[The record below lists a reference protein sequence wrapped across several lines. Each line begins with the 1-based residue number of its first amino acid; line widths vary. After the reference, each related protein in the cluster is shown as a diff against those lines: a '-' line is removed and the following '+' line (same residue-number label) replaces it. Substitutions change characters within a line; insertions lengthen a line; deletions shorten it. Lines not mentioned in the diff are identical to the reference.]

1 MATTTTQWILE
12 LVDKLT
18 APLHAATTAAEGATT
33 VVDET
38 TDSVDELG
46 RSASESGGKLEKFGK
61 GMFFLNQIGEAVD
74 RVNGAFQNAIEPGVR
89 FQTAVADMSATTGM
103 VGEGLEKLADNA
115 RDTAK
120 AFGTDAAKAADVYKE
135 LLSKLTPELAKAP
148 DALALM
154 SNNVMTLSKTMKN
167 DVPGATAAMAT
178 AMNQYQVSMDD
189 PIAAAKTMTEY
200 MNIMA
205 AGAQEGS
212 SEVTTVAAA
221 LEQTGSVAKTFGV
234 QFAETNAA
242 IQLLDKSGKVG
253 SEGGIALRNA
263 IIKMQAPTS
272 DAVKQL
278 TAAGVSIDT
287 MQNRSLSLTD
297 RLRSLAPVMDNATI
311 MSSLFGSENLASAMA
326 LIQGTDQIDTWTG
339 ALQGST
345 AATDMAATN
354 MDTYAEKMNRMN
366 AWIDD
371 LKLSFFDLV
380 EPIGPAIQFIGIF
393 VGGLVTLAT
402 VVFSVTQIMS
412 IGMAKA
418 SVVWIAGMAK
428 MVISTITS
436 ASAMSAAIHSIPI
449 IGWIALIVS
458 AIIGLVAFLWN
469 KFAEVRGFL
478 YGVWNFIKVLFIEWY
493 KFIFNVMKAIGEVI
507 NPANWF
513 DSDFHFSDVWDK
525 LTKEAYEGGKR
536 VGNAFQE
543 GREKGLESFANKDK
557 GEETALKLDT
567 SSTAIKEIP
576 LAIPPPGGTGS
587 ATGAGSGKGNGSGIG
602 LGGSGGGS
610 SSRNITMNVTFNN
623 HFQTSGTMDIR
634 TIADKV
640 MREIT
645 SVLTDAST
653 VAG

>member
-18 APLHAATTAAEGATT
+18 GPLRTATSAAEGTTT

-38 TDSVDELG
+38 TDAVEELG
-46 RSASESGGKLEKFGK
+46 RTATESGGKLEKFGK
-61 GMFFLNQIGEAVD
+61 GMFFLNQIGDAVD
-74 RVNGAFQNAIEPGVR
+74 KVNSAFQSAIDPGVR

-103 VGEGLEKLADNA
+103 VGEGLEKLSDNA

-120 AFGTDAAKAADVYKE
+120 AFGTDAANAADVYKV

-154 SNNVMTLSKTMKN
+154 SNNVMTLSKTMQN
-167 DVPGATAAMAT
+167 DVPGATAAMTT
-178 AMNQYQVSMDD
+178 AMNQYKVSMDD

-205 AGAQEGS
+205 AGAQAGS

-221 LEQTGSVAKTFGV
+221 LEQTGNVAKTFGV

-278 TAAGVSIDT
+278 KAAGVSIDT
-287 MQNRSLSLTD
+287 MQDRSLSLTD
-297 RLRSLAPVMDNATI
+297 RLRALTPVMDNATI

-354 MDTYAEKMNRMN
+354 MDTYAEKTKRMN

-371 LKLSFFDLV
+371 LKLSFFNLV
-380 EPIGPAIQFIGIF
+380 EPIGPAIQITGIL
-393 VGGLVTLAT
+393 VGGLVTLGIVA
-402 VVFSVTQIMS
+402 FSVTQIMS
-412 IGMAKA
+412 IGMAKT
-418 SVVWIAGMAK
+418 SILWIAGMAK
-428 MVISTITS
+428 MAISTL
-436 ASAMSAAIHSIPI
+436 ASSRLMTTAIMGIPI
-449 IGWIALIVS
+449 IGWVIAIVTAIASLIAYFYNTS
-458 AIIGLVAFLWN
+458 AEFRAFLFGLW
-469 KFAEVRGFL
+469 E
-478 YGVWNFIKVLFIEWY
+478 FIKTAFTEY
-493 KFIFNVMKAIGEVI
+493 FKFIVNVVKSIVEVI

-513 DSDFHFSDVWDK
+513 NDDFHFGDVWDN
-525 LTKEAYEGGKR
+525 LVKETYEGGQR

-543 GREKGLESFANKDK
+543 GRKKGFESFANKDK
-557 GEETALKLDT
+557 GDETALNLNT
-567 SSTAIKEIP
+567 SSTAIKETELVIP
-576 LAIPPPGGTGS
+576 SPGGTGIG
-587 ATGAGSGKGNGSGIG
+587 TGTGSGKENGNGVG
-602 LGGSGGGS
+602 LGGSSGGGGS
-610 SSRNITMNVTFNN
+610 RSITMNVTFNN
-623 HFQTSGTMDIR
+623 HFQTSGTVDIR
-634 TIADKV
+634 AVADKV

-645 SVLTDAST
+645 SVLNDAN
-653 VAG
+653 VALG

>member
-1 MATTTTQWILE
+1 MATKTTQWILE
-12 LVDKLT
+12 MVDKLT
-18 APLHAATTAAEGATT
+18 GPLHTATAAAEGATT
-33 VVDET
+33 VVDQT
-38 TDSVDELG
+38 TDSVEELG
-46 RSASESGGKLEKFGK
+46 RSASDSGGKLEKLGK

-74 RVNGAFQNAIEPGVR
+74 KVNGAFQSAIEPGVR

-103 VGEGLEKLADNA
+103 VGEGLKKLSDNA

-120 AFGTDAAKAADVYKE
+120 AFGTDAAKAADVYKV

-154 SNNVMTLSKTMKN
+154 SNNVMTLSKTMSN
-167 DVPGATAAMAT
+167 DVPGATAAMTT

-221 LEQTGSVAKTFGV
+221 LEQTGNVAKTFGV
-234 QFAETNAA
+234 RFAETNAA
-242 IQLLDKSGKVG
+242 IQLLDKSGKKG

-278 TAAGVSIDT
+278 KAAGVNMDV

-326 LIQGTDQIDTWTG
+326 LIQGTDQIDTWTE

-345 AATDMAATN
+345 AATDMAVTN
-354 MDTYAEKMNRMN
+354 MDTYAERMNRMN

-371 LKLSFFDLV
+371 LKVSFFNLV
-380 EPIGPAIQFIGIF
+380 EPIGPAIQVTGIF
-393 VGGLVTLAT
+393 VGGLVTLGMVA
-402 VVFSVTQIMS
+402 FSVTQIMS
-412 IGMAKA
+412 VGIAKT
-418 SVVWIAGMAK
+418 SIMWIAGMAK
-428 MVISTITS
+428 M
-436 ASAMSAAIHSIPI
+436 AMSTLVSSRLMTTAIMGIPV
-449 IGWIALIVS
+449 IGWIIGIVTAIASLIAYFYNTS
-458 AIIGLVAFLWN
+458 AEFRAFLFGLW
-469 KFAEVRGFL
+469 E
-478 YGVWNFIKVLFIEWY
+478 FIKTAFTEY
-493 KFIFNVMKAIGEVI
+493 FKFIVNVVKSIVAVI

-513 DSDFHFSDVWDK
+513 DEDFHFSDVWDNLAK
-525 LTKEAYEGGKR
+525 QTYEGGKR

-543 GREKGLESFANKDK
+543 GRKKGLESFANKDK
-557 GEETALKLDT
+557 SEETALKLDT
-567 SSTAIKEIP
+567 SSTLIKETPLEIP
-576 LAIPPPGGTGS
+576 TGGGS
-587 ATGAGSGKGNGSGIG
+587 GSGKGAGTTVG
-602 LGGSGGGS
+602 LGGSGSSGG
-610 SSRNITMNVTFNN
+610 SRNITMNVTFNN
-623 HFQTSGTMDIR
+623 HFQSSAATDERSL
-634 TIADKV
+634 ADKI

-645 SVLTDAST
+645 SVLNDANT
-653 VAG
+653 ALG

>member
-18 APLHAATTAAEGATT
+18 APLHTATTAAEGTT
-33 VVDET
+33 AVVDDT
-38 TDSVDELG
+38 TDAVEELG
-46 RSASESGGKLEKFGK
+46 RSASESGGKLEKLGK

-74 RVNGAFQNAIEPGVR
+74 KVNGAFQSAIEPGVR

-103 VGEGLEKLADNA
+103 VGEGLDKLANNA
-115 RDTAK
+115 RNTAK
-120 AFGTDAAKAADVYKE
+120 AFGTDAAKAADVYKV

-154 SNNVMTLSKTMKN
+154 SNNVMTLSKTMQN
-167 DVPGATAAMAT
+167 DVPGATVAMTT
-178 AMNQYQVSMDD
+178 AMNQYKVSMDD

-221 LEQTGSVAKTFGV
+221 LEQTGSVAKTSGV

-242 IQLLDKSGKVG
+242 IQLLDKSGKKG

-278 TAAGVSIDT
+278 KAAGVSIDV

-297 RLRSLAPVMDNATI
+297 RLRSLVPVMDNATI
-311 MSSLFGSENLASAMA
+311 MSSLFGSENLSSAMA

-354 MDTYAEKMNRMN
+354 MDTYAEKMSRMN

-371 LKLSFFDLV
+371 LKLSFFELV
-380 EPIGPAIQFIGIF
+380 EPIGPAIQITGLF
-393 VGGLVTLAT
+393 VGGLVTLGMVT
-402 VVFSVTQIMS
+402 FSVTQIMS
-412 IGMAKA
+412 IGMAKT
-418 SVVWIAGMAK
+418 SVMWIAGMAK
-428 MVISTITS
+428 MALSTLVSSRLMTT
-436 ASAMSAAIHSIPI
+436 AIMGIPI
-449 IGWIALIVS
+449 IGWVIAIVTAIASLIAYFYNTS
-458 AIIGLVAFLWN
+458 AEFRAFLFGLW
-469 KFAEVRGFL
+469 E
-478 YGVWNFIKVLFIEWY
+478 FIKTAFTEY
-493 KFIFNVMKAIGEVI
+493 FKFIVNVVKSIVAVI

-513 DSDFHFSDVWDK
+513 DDDFHFSDVWDN
-525 LTKEAYEGGKR
+525 LVKETYEGGKR

-543 GREKGLESFANKDK
+543 GRKKGLESFANKDK
-557 GEETALKLDT
+557 GEESILKLDT

-587 ATGAGSGKGNGSGIG
+587 GTGTGSGKGNGVG
-602 LGGSGGGS
+602 LGGSGSGGG
-610 SSRNITMNVTFNN
+610 SRNITMNVTFNN
-623 HFQTSGTMDIR
+623 HFQSSGEVDIR
-634 TIADKV
+634 AVSEKV

-645 SVLTDAST
+645 SVLTDANT

>member
-1 MATTTTQWILE
+1 MATKTTQWILE
-12 LVDKLT
+12 MVDKLT
-18 APLHAATTAAEGATT
+18 GPLHTATAAAEGATT
-33 VVDET
+33 VVDQT
-38 TDSVDELG
+38 TDSVEELG
-46 RSASESGGKLEKFGK
+46 RSASDSGGKLEKLGK

-74 RVNGAFQNAIEPGVR
+74 KVNGAFQSAIEPGVR

-103 VGEGLEKLADNA
+103 VGEGLKKLSDNA

-120 AFGTDAAKAADVYKE
+120 AFGTDAAKAADVYKV

-154 SNNVMTLSKTMKN
+154 SNNVMTLSKTMSN
-167 DVPGATAAMAT
+167 DVPGATVAMTT

-234 QFAETNAA
+234 RFAETNAA
-242 IQLLDKSGKVG
+242 IQLLDKSGKKG

-278 TAAGVSIDT
+278 KAAGVNMDV

-326 LIQGTDQIDTWTG
+326 LIQGTDQIDTWTE

-345 AATDMAATN
+345 AATDMAVTN
-354 MDTYAEKMNRMN
+354 MDTYAERMNRMN

-371 LKLSFFDLV
+371 LKLSFFNLV
-380 EPIGPAIQFIGIF
+380 EPIGPAIQVTGIF
-393 VGGLVTLAT
+393 VGGLVTLGMVA
-402 VVFSVTQIMS
+402 FSVTQIMS
-412 IGMAKA
+412 VGIAKT
-418 SVVWIAGMAK
+418 SIMWIAGMAK
-428 MVISTITS
+428 M
-436 ASAMSAAIHSIPI
+436 AMSTLVSSRLMTTAIMGIPV
-449 IGWIALIVS
+449 IGWIIGIVTAIASLIAYFYNTS
-458 AIIGLVAFLWN
+458 AEFRAFLFGLW
-469 KFAEVRGFL
+469 E
-478 YGVWNFIKVLFIEWY
+478 FIKTAFTEY
-493 KFIFNVMKAIGEVI
+493 FKFIVNVVKSIVAVI

-513 DSDFHFSDVWDK
+513 DEDFHFSDVWDNLAK
-525 LTKEAYEGGKR
+525 QTYEGGKR

-543 GREKGLESFANKDK
+543 GRKKGLESFANKDK

-567 SSTAIKEIP
+567 SSTLIKETPLVIP
-576 LAIPPPGGTGS
+576 AGGGS
-587 ATGAGSGKGNGSGIG
+587 GSGKGAGTAVG
-602 LGGSGGGS
+602 LGGSGGSGG
-610 SSRNITMNVTFNN
+610 SRNITMNVTFNN
-623 HFQTSGTMDIR
+623 HFQSLAATDERSL
-634 TIADKV
+634 ADKI

-645 SVLTDAST
+645 SVLNDANT
-653 VAG
+653 ALG

>member
-1 MATTTTQWILE
+1 MATKTTQWILE
-12 LVDKLT
+12 MVDKLT
-18 APLHAATTAAEGATT
+18 GPLHTATAAAEGATT
-33 VVDET
+33 VVDQT
-38 TDSVDELG
+38 TDSVEELG
-46 RSASESGGKLEKFGK
+46 RSASDSGGKLEKLGK

-74 RVNGAFQNAIEPGVR
+74 KVNGAFQSAIEPGVR

-103 VGEGLEKLADNA
+103 VGEGLRKLSDNA

-120 AFGTDAAKAADVYKE
+120 AFGTDAAKSADVYKV

-154 SNNVMTLSKTMKN
+154 SNNVMTLSKTMSN
-167 DVPGATAAMAT
+167 DVPGATVAMTT

-234 QFAETNAA
+234 QFAEANAA
-242 IQLLDKSGKVG
+242 IQLLDKSGKKG

-278 TAAGVSIDT
+278 KAAGVSIDV

-345 AATDMAATN
+345 AATDMAVTN
-354 MDTYAEKMNRMN
+354 MDTYAERMNRMN

-371 LKLSFFDLV
+371 LKLSFFNLV
-380 EPIGPAIQFIGIF
+380 EPIGPAIQVTGIF
-393 VGGLVTLAT
+393 VGGLVTLGMVA
-402 VVFSVTQIMS
+402 FSVTQIMS
-412 IGMAKA
+412 VGIAKT
-418 SVVWIAGMAK
+418 SIMWIAGMAK
-428 MVISTITS
+428 MAMSTLVSSRLMTTAIMGIPVIGWVIGIVTAIASLIAYFYNTS
-436 ASAMSAAIHSIPI
+436 AEFR
-449 IGWIALIVS
+449 
-458 AIIGLVAFLWN
+458 AFLFGLW
-469 KFAEVRGFL
+469 E
-478 YGVWNFIKVLFIEWY
+478 FIKTAFTEY
-493 KFIFNVMKAIGEVI
+493 FKFIVNVVKSIVAVI

-513 DSDFHFSDVWDK
+513 DEDFHFSDVWDNLVK
-525 LTKEAYEGGKR
+525 QTYEGGKR

-543 GREKGLESFANKDK
+543 GRKKGLESFANKDK

-567 SSTAIKEIP
+567 SSTLIKETPLVIP
-576 LAIPPPGGTGS
+576 TGGVS
-587 ATGAGSGKGNGSGIG
+587 GSGKGAGTTVG
-602 LGGSGGGS
+602 LGGSGNSGGS
-610 SSRNITMNVTFNN
+610 RSITMNVTFNN
-623 HFQTSGTMDIR
+623 HFQSSAATDERSL
-634 TIADKV
+634 ADKI

-645 SVLTDAST
+645 SVLNDANT
-653 VAG
+653 ALG